1 MRSPDEQL
9 LAELQAP
16 PDLSD
21 GVESLEYWRDRSKRL
36 SWYRIR
42 ARREARLMT
51 ERWERRVRA
60 ALLSQRGVPVGSRVS
75 AALLL
80 ARIRLQRLRIGTVVV
95 AMGVTAVATMILPV
109 VVVVLLLTHI
119 F

>member
-1 MRSPDEQL
+1 MRSHDAQL

-21 GVESLEYWRDRSKRL
+21 GVESLEYWRDRSRRL

-51 ERWERRVRA
+51 QRWERRVRA
-60 ALLSQRGVPVGSRVS
+60 ALFSQRGVPVGSRVS

-80 ARIRLQRLRIGTVVV
+80 ARIRWQRLPIGPVVV
-95 AMGVTAVATMILPV
+95 AIGVTAVATLILPV
-109 VVVVLLLTHI
+109 VVVMLLLIPI

>member
-1 MRSPDEQL
+1 MRSHDEQL

-16 PDLSD
+16 PDLRD
-21 GVESLEYWRDRSKRL
+21 GVESLEYWRDRAKRL

-60 ALLSQRGVPVGSRVS
+60 ALFSQRGVPVGSRVS

-80 ARIRLQRLRIGTVVV
+80 ARIRWQRLPIGPVVV
-95 AMGVTAVATMILPV
+95 AMGVTAVAIMILPV
-109 VVVVLLLTHI
+109 VLVLLALVQL